1 MVFSVKKGKDPTV
14 RLEMLMAAVTC
25 LVLASGASAEVR
37 HTAKVTGPGGLLRFG
52 DDEAAAEVSCDT
64 SDAVTLT
71 AVPQD
76 GYSFYR
82 WIGDTDGM
90 DEATVRGAT
99 LALDADRAK
108 SYRAVFLR
116 NTGTGTASFIAEPAA
131 DASWF
136 DAANW
141 VGGELP
147 VAGDAV
153 TVAPNEGRGEK
164 KKYTLVLDAPTPRY
178 ASVELKHGDGTGGCV
193 LTMTNWT
200 TRLEAD
206 TVTLGGSAVITCA
219 GPFGENEMSN
229 RIWIV
234 CNDFT
239 MKKAQRIKIN
249 NTTWSNFGYLSAD
262 DKGYKVSNGPG
273 CVKYGAAHGGCGG
286 FLTDQNAGVLAA
298 LPYGDEA
305 WPQTPG
311 SGGTLDKM
319 VGGGVIRLDVTGTIT
334 IEATST
340 SDCINTI
347 SASATQSNFTEDK
360 GMGAGGSISISC
372 GRLISKK
379 AVITATGGDG
389 RTSWDLPERAFSL
402 SLPGGGGRIAIH
414 YDPTKQQVGDV
425 INTTLSAAGG
435 RLNCQWHAGK
445 SEPAH
450 WRSPTIADRYMQDAD
465 LGTVWLTDETLLKDV
480 LGKGL
485 SGSVVHPAEPT
496 LDGIAFNSGFVRFPL
511 DGGTMTVNG
520 NLSVSGACSRL
531 EFGGSLAT
539 NWIVTGTFLRT
550 REPWALNVSGDVTLG
565 EGARLDVRPAMTNG
579 TVGAGAVVT
588 VGGTLSLG
596 GYANEFATVGGSYY
610 RVTNTSVVVWNDG
623 YTGVAPRFEV
633 GSMVV
638 ASNAFVTSYRRGYL
652 GGGSLQEAGFLDFP
666 AYGFGPA
673 ISNVVVGSKT
683 YTLYGGGD
691 SNDSGAYYG
700 GGGHGG
706 RGGFMTN
713 KSAYHGQTYDDVLR
727 PMLAGSGGGG
737 RYVQRSTLPGGGA
750 IRVVAQESIL
760 VDGII
765 CADGASTVM
774 SASKKLDYGNGGA
787 GAGGS
792 ILLECQQFSG
802 GGILSACGGR
812 NPNSTADNTKM
823 FGCGGGGRIAVWT
836 GKPYELGQRTR
847 RCTVST
853 TPSALSD
860 KGILFSG
867 TATAVGGVS
876 NRSDVPALTGD
887 GGTVR
892 FVYNPGP
899 QGALLLVR

>member
-1 MVFSVKKGKDPTV
+1 M
-14 RLEMLMAAVTC
+14 RLKMLMAAMMCVA
-25 LVLASGASAEVR
+25 VASGVGAEVH
-37 HTAKVTGPGGLLRFG
+37 HTAKATGPGGLLRFG
-52 DDEAAAEVSCDT
+52 DGEAAAEVSCD
-64 SDAVTLT
+64 SSSLVTLT
-71 AVPQD
+71 AVPQE
-76 GYSFYR
+76 GYVFYR

-90 DEATVRGAT
+90 DEATVTGASLT
-99 LALDADRAK
+99 LTPDRAK

-116 NTGTGTASFIAEPAA
+116 KTGTGTASFIAEPAA
-131 DASWF
+131 GASWF

-141 VGGELP
+141 VDGELP

-153 TVAPNEGRGEK
+153 TVTPNEGRGEK

-178 ASVELKHGDGTGGCV
+178 ASVMLKHGNDTGGCV

-206 TVTLGGSAVITCA
+206 TVTLGGSGAITCA

-239 MKKAQRIKIN
+239 MKKAQRIRIN
-249 NTTWSNFGYLSAD
+249 NATWTNFGYLSANN
-262 DKGYKVSNGPG
+262 KGYKVSNGPG
-273 CVKYGAAHGGCGG
+273 CVKYGATHGGCGAILQNSN
-286 FLTDQNAGVLAA
+286 LTRMPS
-298 LPYGDEA
+298 LPYGDEE

-311 SGGTLDKM
+311 SGGTLADM

-334 IEATST
+334 IEATTT

-347 SASATQSNFTEDK
+347 SASATQSNFTGGE
-360 GMGAGGSISISC
+360 GMGAGGSICISC

-389 RTSWDLPERAFSL
+389 RTAWDTSERGFNL

-414 YDPTKQQVGDV
+414 YDPTKQQIGDV
-425 INTTLSAAGG
+425 VNTTLSAAAG
-435 RLNCQWHAGK
+435 RLSCQWHDNK

-450 WRSPTIADRYMQDAD
+450 WRGPTIADRYGQDAD
-465 LGTVWLTDETLLKDV
+465 LGTVWLTDTTLLKDV

-485 SGSVVHPAEPT
+485 SGSVVSPVAPT
-496 LDGIAFNSGFVRFPL
+496 LDDVAFNAGFVRFPL
-511 DGGTMTVNG
+511 DGGTMTING

-539 NWIVTGTFLRT
+539 NWIVTGTHLRA
-550 REPWALNVSGDVTLG
+550 REPWALKVAGDVTLG
-565 EGARLDVRPAMTNG
+565 DGARLDIRSAMTNG
-579 TVGAGAVVT
+579 TVGAGAVVS

-596 GYANEFATVGGSYY
+596 GYADEFATVGGTLF
-610 RVTNTSVVVWNDG
+610 RVTNTSVVVWNDC

-638 ASNAFVTSYRRGYL
+638 EADAFVTSYRRGYL
-652 GGGSLQEAGFLDFP
+652 GGGSLTDAGVTDFP
-666 AYGFGPA
+666 VYGFGPA

-691 SNDSGAYYG
+691 SSDSGAYYG

-706 RGGFMTN
+706 RGGFYPN

-737 RYVQRSTLPGGGA
+737 RFVQRMTLPGGGA
-750 IRVVAQESIL
+750 IRVVAQESVR
-760 VDGII
+760 VDGVI
-765 CADGASTVM
+765 CADGASYI
-774 SASKKLDYGNGGA
+774 ASTTKNAGSGTGGA

-792 ILLECQQFSG
+792 ILIECQQFSG
-802 GGILSACGGR
+802 DGVLSACGGM
-812 NPNSTADNTKM
+812 NPSSTVDTNSKLY
-823 FGCGGGGRIAVWT
+823 GGGGGGRIAVWT
-836 GKPYELGQRTR
+836 GKPYESGQRTR
-847 RCTVST
+847 RCTISE
-853 TPSALSD
+853 TPSALRD
-860 KGILFSG
+860 KGILFTG
-867 TATAVGGVS
+867 TATVAGGGS
-876 NRSDVPALTGD
+876 NRPNFPVLTGD
-887 GGTVR
+887 DGTVR
-892 FVYNPGP
+892 FVYNPGKP
-899 QGALLLVR
+899 GLRVIVR